1 MINKNGKA
9 SLERVEAKAEAQ
21 EVEVP
26 VALADE
32 DVAVTPNRRLPRL
45 KNCERGLLATFPT
58 TGSPSR

>member
-1 MINKNGKA
+1 MINKNERT
-9 SLERVEAKAEAQ
+9 SPERVEAKAEAK

-32 DVAVTPNRRLPRL
+32 DVAATPNRRLPPL